1 MHPAKI
7 TRRLSVLILIIIVCI
22 SVGISQ
28 SIESVKNTLREYHYQ
43 PASLERD
50 SILIH
55 NYNYLAEAYSGRK
68 DSLALL
74 YIDSISQLLRSTS
87 WSKATG
93 LYHRAQGKYH
103 DRRGEFQNAL
113 DAYTR
118 SIEAFEAA
126 DDKSDYIAYTGIL
139 KAFVLN
145 NNGLPD
151 ECEKELEKIRPIAE
165 QLENKNYLAW
175 IIDAFGD
182 HYFYSSFGRQDI
194 KKALEYYKKVEALL
208 PQVRNKMIIADNAH
222 CLSGCYLRLGQEE
235 LALKYRDQALQI
247 AEVNGFQNIIF
258 AVYGDM
264 ADVYSEREDFK
275 EAIKYRQLSLQ
286 YAHQADWIEM
296 EARAENMMAYTYKLS
311 GDFEQALTHYERYQ
325 AIEDSLSRFQVQSRY
340 AELQTRYEAEKKDLE
355 IERLKANQ
363 LTLIR
368 NVLLFLLLCGIGFFT
383 YYLRVNKKLKKQNI
397 SLLQKNKEIQMALTE
412 GQNLERKRMAIELHD
427 NINAKIAATK
437 WMLESLT
444 SDVRPEKEKA
454 LIQSVINSIT
464 EIYEDVRF
472 ISHNLVPKEI
482 ETKSLDVVVAQL
494 ISNLNQNQRI
504 RFSYSSNGKQS
515 KLTEY
520 IKLHSYSIIME
531 LINNIIRHS
540 GCKSAVVSLVFS
552 DSSVII
558 DVRDDGTGF
567 DPNAENSGAGLK
579 NIKAR
584 VSSLNGNFQI
594 ETNVPNGSHIK
605 ITLPLAEHFEPAH

>member
-1 MHPAKI
+1 MQFVQLARCLCGI
-7 TRRLSVLILIIIVCI
+7 VIIFLLCI
-22 SVGISQ
+22 SSGNSQGIDNAIASLKEQ
-28 SIESVKNTLREYHYQ
+28 RFQ
-43 PASLERD
+43 PASELRD

-74 YIDSISQLLRSTS
+74 YIDSISQLLRPTN

-113 DAYTR
+113 DAYTK

-126 DDKSDYIAYTGIL
+126 GDKSDYIAYAGIL

-151 ECEKELEKIRPIAE
+151 ECERELDKIRPIAE

-182 HYFYSSFGRQDI
+182 HYFYSSFGKQDI
-194 KKALEYYKKVEALL
+194 NKALEYYKEVEAIL
-208 PQVRNKMIIADNAH
+208 PQVKSKMIIADNAH
-222 CLSGCYLRLGQEE
+222 CLSGCYLRLGQED
-235 LALKYRDQALQI
+235 LALKYRDIALEI
-247 AEVNGFQNIIF
+247 SEENGFQSVIF
-258 AVYGDM
+258 AVYGDL
-264 ADVYSEREDFK
+264 ADVYGERGDFS
-275 EAIKYRQLSLQ
+275 EAIKYRELSLQ
-286 YAHQADWIEM
+286 YARRANWIEM
-296 EARAENMMAYTYKLS
+296 EARAESTMAYTYKLA

-325 AIEDSLSRFQVQSRY
+325 AIEDSLSRFEVQSRY
-340 AELQTRYEAEKKDLE
+340 AELQTLYEAEKKDLE

-368 NVLLFLLLCGIGFFT
+368 NILLFLLLCGIGFFI
-383 YYLRVNKKLKKQNI
+383 YYLRVNNKLKRQNI
-397 SLLQKNKEIQMALTE
+397 SLLRKNEEIQMALTE
-412 GQNLERKRMAIELHD
+412 GQNLERKRMSIELHD

-444 SDVRPEKEKA
+444 GDERPQKEQA
-454 LIQSVINSIT
+454 LIESVINSIT

-482 ETKSLDVVVAQL
+482 ETKSLSVVVEQL

-504 RFSYSSNGKQS
+504 RFSYSSNGKES
-515 KLTEY
+515 ELTES

-540 GCKSAVVSLVFS
+540 GCKNASVNLIYS

-558 DVRDDGTGF
+558 DVHDDGSGF
-567 DPNAENSGAGLK
+567 NPEAEHFGAGLK

-584 VSSLNGNFQI
+584 VSSLNGIIQI
-594 ETNVPNGSHIK
+594 MPDTPNGSHIK
-605 ITLPLAEHFEPAH
+605 ITLPCIEEMERSG